1 MWAYKLTLIT
11 AVAAASPALRTG
23 SLPSMTAKLEPGL
36 AAKFVEVQALS
47 IEGKKAM
54 RELLHDFMEEVD
66 TDLGVKE
73 FMPKCLA
80 HVKKLVHTMDV
91 TYTDQ
96 QLKTLLT
103 NECQLSKEFPHSSPS
118 QFQSHKACLKFA
130 DQLSDA
136 RMLELKTNKTD
147 QYTKFCKDYAKHAAP
162 KAATPKAGTMINKAA
177 SKAGTAIA
185 KATTAATKGK
195 KVEKIVDK
203 KPEKSAASQMLA
215 GFTVALA
222 VANAALAW

>member
-36 AAKFVEVQALS
+36 VGMAELQSLS
-47 IEGKKAM
+47 IEGKEAM
-54 RELLHDFMEEVD
+54 RELLHDFMED
-66 TDLGVKE
+66 TNLGIKE

-136 RMLELKTNKTD
+136 RMLELKTKKTD
-147 QYTKFCKDYAKHAAP
+147 QYTKFCKDYAKHAAA
-162 KAATPKAGTMINKAA
+162 KAATLKAGTMINKAA

-185 KATTAATKGK
+185 KATTAATK
-195 KVEKIVDK
+195 EKIVDK

-222 VANAALAW
+222 VANAALAC